1 MSAALAAARRIE
13 RVIEPLRRLGS
24 PDALAVAVGLERW
37 LADPDKGSM
46 DDALGLALGRGS
58 NDPRDD
64 LRRER
69 RDRLLVEVANKLA
82 PGADVCE
89 QARVLHARLSSY
101 ASGRWRFDRVREANP
116 YRADALEFSL
126 FEIFTLKDHVPV
138 AGSLRRILRATKS
151 QF

>member
-13 RVIEPLRRLGS
+13 RMIEPLRRLGS
-24 PDALAVAVGLERW
+24 PDATALAAGLESW
-37 LADPDKGSM
+37 LSDPDKPTL

-69 RDRLLVEVANKLA
+69 RDSLLAAVAEKLS
-82 PGADVCE
+82 PGADDCE
-89 QARVLHARLSSY
+89 AARVLHSRLSAY
-101 ASGRWRFDRVREANP
+101 ASGRWRFDRVKSANP

-126 FEIFTLKDHVPV
+126 FEIFALKDHLPV
-138 AGSLRRILRATKS
+138 VGSLRRILRATKPH
-151 QF
+151 F